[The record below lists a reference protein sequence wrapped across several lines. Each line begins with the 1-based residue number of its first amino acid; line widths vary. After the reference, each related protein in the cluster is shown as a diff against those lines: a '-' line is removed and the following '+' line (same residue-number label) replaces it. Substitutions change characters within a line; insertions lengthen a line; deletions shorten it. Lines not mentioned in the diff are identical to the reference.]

1 VSFCL
6 FNACS
11 EKFTVA
17 PTTEGRLRGS
27 NICAKPTQ
35 LLADRIFDRM
45 LDLTIARY
53 EHEAERRKRCT
64 ATVLAAL
71 LPLDRLAPAITIDL
85 ADEIRCRKSAGCRIA
100 ASR

>member
-1 VSFCL
+1 M

-17 PTTEGRLRGS
+17 PTTEGHLRGS

-35 LLADRIFDRM
+35 LLADRTFDRM
-45 LDLTIARY
+45 LDPTIARY
-53 EHEAERRKRCT
+53 EHEAEGRKRCT

-85 ADEIRCRKSAGCRIA
+85 ADEIRCRKSAGCRIT